1 MEFRLEGHLE
11 FSKDLDFL
19 KPKLPEMVAKKIN
32 PVLFR
37 KGVPTKREGSKLTKW
52 GIIGNRLT
60 VTIEGTTYLR
70 PHDALLR
77 LRTFLGERLGKE
89 HQIGVREIFIKDYEI
104 VYKPEK
110 RPKARVEVKVPW
122 VKEVKE
128 KDNEL
133 WIKLQ
138 DLDSTAIEDR
148 YVERILKRVED
159 KISAQYVA
167 GKKIERVVKRGKRR
181 LRRYKLKRDLTEEA
195 LKRGWAKEF
204 PVRGVWMFMPP
215 MVALIKA
222 LEKLVMERIARPMHF
237 KEMLLPRLI
246 PLEVQYRKGQLAGIP
261 NEMYWV
267 CPPISRDPRTFE
279 EISDFIEVTGGK
291 VPEELLVTKLKPPIA
306 TLAYAQCE
314 PWYEIFRG
322 EILDLDELPWKF
334 VDRFGPTWRYEAGG
348 LKGLERYTEF
358 YRIELAWI
366 GSVEDVTSIRDKV
379 LKRAIELADKTLDL
393 EWRVD
398 AVIPVYLEHAGPGK
412 EEREEIVKTYD
423 LTIMLPFGTVSRP
436 EEKELEISNFSVHTD
451 FYAKRFGW
459 KEKNGRTIWSGCS
472 GIGPF
477 RWAYVFL
484 ARWGFNF
491 DEWPEEIRKTI
502 EKLYGKMPEVPKMVS
517 WP

>member
-1 MEFRLEGHLE
+1 MEFHLDGHLD
-11 FSKDLDFL
+11 FSKDLTFL
-19 KPKLPEMVAKKIN
+19 KSTLPGIIAKEIN

-37 KGVPTKREGSKLTKW
+37 KGVPPEKEGSRLRRW
-52 GIIGNRLT
+52 EVRGNRLT

-77 LRTFLGERLGKE
+77 LRTYLGERLGKE
-89 HQIGVREIFIKDYEI
+89 YQVGVREIFVKDYEI
-104 VYKPEK
+104 AYKPEK
-110 RPKARVEVKVPW
+110 MPKAEVEVKVPW
-122 VKEVKE
+122 VREIRE
-128 KDNEL
+128 KDDEL
-133 WIKLQ
+133 RIKLQ
-138 DLDSTAIEDR
+138 DMDSTAIENR
-148 YVERILKRVED
+148 YVERILKRIDE
-159 KISAQYVA
+159 KISTQYVK

-181 LRRYKLKRDLTEEA
+181 LGRYNLKRDLTEEA
-195 LKRGWAKEF
+195 LKRGWVKEF
-204 PVRGVWMFMPP
+204 PLRGVWMFMPP

-222 LEKLVMERIARPMHF
+222 IEELVIQKIAKPMRF
-237 KEMLLPRLI
+237 KEMLFPRLI

-267 CPPISRDPRTFE
+267 CPPISRDPKVFE
-279 EISDFIEVTGGK
+279 EISDYIEVTGGE
-291 VPEELLVTKLKPPIA
+291 VPENLLVKKLGPPIA

-358 YRIELAWI
+358 FRIEFTWI
-366 GSVEDVTSIRDKV
+366 GSVEDVIKIRDEV
-379 LKRAIELADKTLDL
+379 LSRALDLADKTIDL

-398 AVIPVYLEHAGPGK
+398 AVAPVYLEHAGPRK
-412 EEREEIVKTYD
+412 EEKEEIVKTYD
-423 LTIMLPFGTVSRP
+423 LTIMLPFGAINRP

-459 KEKNGRTIWSGCS
+459 KEKSGRTIWSGCS

-477 RWAYVFL
+477 RWTYVFL

-491 DEWPEEIRKTI
+491 DEWPEEIKEI
-502 EKLYGKMPEVPKMVS
+502 IKKLYGKMPEVPKLVS